1 MRPAVVVTGGSEG
14 IGLAIAHRFA
24 AAGQTTVL
32 VARRPAPLAE
42 AAASVRRAHGTD
54 VFQLSLDVTRAD
66 AAHVIE
72 SELRQLGLYV
82 DVLVNSAGVGLAGE
96 FVDQHPHRIA
106 GLIDLNVRALALLT
120 RHFMPAMCI
129 RGRGGVLNVASL
141 AGYVPGPYQSAYYA
155 SKAFVTS
162 LTEGVAW
169 EARGF
174 GVRVSVL
181 VPGPVRTQF
190 HARMGT
196 ENAWYRRMTL
206 AAHPDTVAWMAHLGF
221 RWGRT
226 VIIPGLLSTLTAL
239 ALRLAPHPLVLPIVG
254 LLLKPRGDSRDV
266 RR

>member
-32 VARRPAPLAE
+32 VARRPGPLIE
-42 AAASVRRAHGTD
+42 AASSIKRAHGTD
-54 VFQLSLDVTRAD
+54 VFHISLDVTRAD

-120 RHFMPAMCI
+120 RHFMPAMCV
-129 RGRGGVLNVASL
+129 RGRGGILNVASL

-174 GVRVSVL
+174 GVRVAVL

-196 ENAWYRRMTL
+196 ENAWYRRMIF
-206 AAHPDTVAWMAHLGF
+206 AAHPDTVAWVALLGF

-226 VIIPGLLSTLTAL
+226 VIVPGLLSTLTAL